1 MYLLV
6 AALALP
12 VSQLA
17 VAEAAR
23 PSQPETSPEAKP
35 ATAAPTGPAG
45 IITTVAGIGINGYSG
60 NGGLATRAELNEPG
74 TVVVDGTGN
83 LYIAERNFQVVR
95 KVTAATG
102 IISVYAGSGV
112 GGYSGD
118 NGPATAATLN
128 TPVGLAL
135 DASGNLFIADSYNN
149 VIREVNAKTGI
160 ITTVAGNG
168 YGANVSGNLTCGAM
182 TTGVSA
188 ISAPLCYPFGVA
200 VDSAGNLY
208 ISSFSW
214 ENVLKVT
221 KSTGLLTL
229 VAGTGGYGYTGDGG
243 LAVNAKLSYP
253 WSVAVDGA
261 QNVYIA
267 DLANCAIRK
276 VTASTGVITSLV
288 GSPRPSGYGG
298 HCGLGGDGG
307 PATAALISDPYGV
320 FVDASG
326 NVLIA
331 DSNNALV
338 RMIAA
343 NNGNIYTLAGS
354 YTNQGG
360 HLYGNWGYAG
370 DGGPAA
376 NAKLDYPQGVA
387 LDSAGNLYIA
397 DAFNGAIR
405 KVTQGLTL
413 PTGAPTI
420 TPASGAG
427 ATPATVTIT
436 PAAPGSAI
444 YYTTNGTLPTTAST
458 QYTAPFALSGTAVVT
473 AFATLSGAPNSP
485 AAVAYYLYAP
495 TPVIAPGSETV
506 TTATPVT
513 ITDGNTK
520 AKIYYTT
527 DNSDPTAG
535 GATVK
540 LYSGPISITA
550 TATLRAAAF
559 TSATDAGGNVY
570 GAWSPIAWAGYT
582 LLTGPQTAP
591 SGIITTVAGNGLT
604 GYSGDGGLATRAEL
618 IYPNGV
624 AADSAGNLYIPDVFF
639 HVVRKV
645 TAATGIISLYAGNG
659 IGGYSGDNGPA
670 TAAKLDQPYGVAVDS
685 SGNLYIADLENGV
698 IREVNARTGIITA
711 VAGQQASKCKARI
724 DGIAA
729 TSASLCGPFNLA
741 VDGLGNLFIAD
752 NYDYVIREVNAKT
765 GIISTVAGNG
775 NYGYTGDGGPAVS
788 AELGAESVAVD
799 GAGNLYIGDDNNC
812 AIRKVTAAT
821 GIISSLVGSV
831 GSGGYA
837 NCGLGGD
844 GGPASIAKIYYPNGV
859 AVDSGGNVFIAD
871 TDNSL
876 IRMISA
882 SNGNIYTVAGSY
894 TNYGGGYLQGNSGY
908 SGNGGPA
915 IYADLNYP
923 GGLSLD
929 PSGNLYIA
937 DTSNIVIR
945 KVTMAATLPSAAP
958 TISPGSGVST
968 SPVKVT
974 ITPAGSGS
982 TVYYTTNGAMPTT
995 SSTKYTAPFTLN
1007 ASAVVTAFATVS
1019 GQVDSPATEAYFLY
1033 APAPTFSPAAGKITK
1048 ATPIT
1053 ITDANSTAKIS
1064 YTLDGSDPTAGG
1076 ATVKSYSGPVSVSP
1090 GTTLK
1095 AAAWTSV
1102 TPAGSGAIGV
1112 WSTTTTGAF
1121 TSSATPKA
1129 TPQAGGK
1136 LNAD

>member
-1 MYLLV
+1 MLV

-74 TVVVDGTGN
+74 TVAVDGTGN
-83 LYIAERNFQVVR
+83 LYIADSNFDVVR

-102 IISVYAGSGV
+102 IISIYAGSGV

-118 NGPATAATLN
+118 NGPATAAMLN

-135 DASGNLFIADSYNN
+135 DASGNLFIADSANN

-188 ISAPLCYPFGVA
+188 TAAPLCNPFGVA

-208 ISSFSW
+208 ISSFNW

-229 VAGTGGYGYTGDGG
+229 VAGTGQSGYSGDGG
-243 LAVNAKLSYP
+243 LAVSAKLYVP

-267 DLANCAIRK
+267 DLGNCAIRK

-288 GSPRPSGYGG
+288 GSPRSSGYGG

-307 PATAALISDPYGV
+307 PATAALIYEPYGV

-331 DSNNALV
+331 DTYNELV

-360 HLYGNWGYAG
+360 RLSGNWGYAG

-376 NAKLDYPQGVA
+376 NARLYLPQGVA

-405 KVTQGLTL
+405 KVTQGISL
-413 PTGAPTI
+413 PTAAPTI

-427 ATPATVTIT
+427 ATPATVTIA
-436 PAAPGSAI
+436 PAVPGSAI

-458 QYTAPFALSGTAVVT
+458 PYTAPFALSGTAVVT
-473 AFATLSGAPNSP
+473 AFATLAGAPNSP

-506 TTATPVT
+506 TKATPVT

-559 TSATDAGGNVY
+559 TSAADPGGNVY

-582 LLTGPQTAP
+582 LLTAPQTAP
-591 SGIITTVAGNGLT
+591 SGIITTVAGNGVM

-624 AADSAGNLYIPDVFF
+624 AADSAGNLYIPDNIF

-670 TAAKLDQPYGVAVDS
+670 TAAKLDYPEAVAVDS
-685 SGNLYIADLENGV
+685 SGNLYIADGGNSV
-698 IREVNARTGIITA
+698 IREVNARTGIITT
-711 VAGQQASKCKARI
+711 VAGQQASPCKARI

-729 TSASLCGPFNLA
+729 TSASLCGPNNLA

-752 NYDYVIREVNAKT
+752 SYYYVIREVNAKT
-765 GIISTVAGNG
+765 GIISTVAGDG

-788 AELGAESVAVD
+788 AELVGGSVAVD
-799 GAGNLYIGDDNNC
+799 GAGNLYIGDGYNC

-821 GIISSLVGSV
+821 GIISSLVGTP
-831 GSGGYA
+831 GSGNGT
-837 NCGLGGD
+837 CGLAGD
-844 GGPASIAKIYYPNGV
+844 GGPASGASIDGAGGV
-859 AVDSGGNVFIAD
+859 AVDSGGDVFIS
-871 TDNSL
+871 DNYNAL

-894 TNYGGGYLQGNSGY
+894 TNYGGGYLAGNYGY

-915 IYADLNYP
+915 IYADLSYP

-937 DTSNIVIR
+937 DTDNNVIR

-958 TISPGSGVST
+958 AISPASGVST

-982 TVYYTTNGAMPTT
+982 TIYYTTNGTAPTT

-1121 TSSATPKA
+1121 TSSAAPKA

>member
-1 MYLLV
+1 MSLK
-6 AALALP
+6 
-12 VSQLA
+12 
-17 VAEAAR
+17 AE
-23 PSQPETSPEAKP
+23 PLSQPETSSEAKQS
-35 ATAAPTGPAG
+35 AAAPTGPAG
-45 IITTVAGIGINGYSG
+45 IITTVAGNGINGYSG

-83 LYIAERNFQVVR
+83 LYIADSNFHVVR

-118 NGPATAATLN
+118 NGPATAAMLN
-128 TPVGLAL
+128 APVGLAL
-135 DASGNLFIADSYNN
+135 DSSGNLFIADSSNN

-168 YGANVSGNLTCGAM
+168 YGANLSGNLTCGAM
-182 TTGVSA
+182 TIGVKA
-188 ISAPLCYPFGVA
+188 TSAPLCNPFGVA

-208 ISSFSW
+208 ISSFNW
-214 ENVLKVT
+214 NNVLKAS

-243 LAVNAKLSYP
+243 LAVNAKLFYP
-253 WSVAVDGA
+253 WSVAVDSA
-261 QNVYIA
+261 ENVYIA
-267 DLANCAIRK
+267 DFGNCAIRR

-288 GSPRPSGYGG
+288 GSPMSSGFGG

-307 PATAALISDPYGV
+307 PASAALIDYPYGV
-320 FVDASG
+320 FVDANG

-331 DSNNALV
+331 DSGNNLV

-360 HLYGNWGYAG
+360 RLSGNSGYAG

-376 NAKLDYPQGVA
+376 DAKLAYPQGVA

-405 KVTQGLTL
+405 KVTQGISL
-413 PTGAPTI
+413 PTAAPTI

-427 ATPATVTIT
+427 ATPATVTIA
-436 PAAPGSAI
+436 PAVPGSAI

-458 QYTAPFALSGTAVVT
+458 PYTAPFALSGTAVVT
-473 AFATLSGAPNSP
+473 AFATLAGAPNSP

-506 TTATPVT
+506 TKATPVT
-513 ITDGNTK
+513 LTDGNTK

-582 LLTGPQTAP
+582 LLTAPQTAP
-591 SGIITTVAGNGLT
+591 SGIITTVAGTGVM

-624 AADSAGNLYIPDVFF
+624 AADSAGNLYIPDSIF

-670 TAAKLDQPYGVAVDS
+670 QAAKLDDPEAVAVDS
-685 SGNLYIADLENGV
+685 SGNLYIADTGNDV
-698 IREVNARTGIITA
+698 IREVNARTGIITT
-711 VAGQQASKCKARI
+711 VAGLQTSQCKARI

-729 TSASLCGPFNLA
+729 TSASLCYPQGVA
-741 VDGLGNLFIAD
+741 VDGSGNLFIAD
-752 NYDYVIREVNAKT
+752 EGYVIREVNAKT
-765 GIISTVAGNG
+765 GIISTVAGDG

-788 AELGAESVAVD
+788 AEFALELSVAVD
-799 GAGNLYIGDDNNC
+799 SAGNLYIGDGNNC

-821 GIISSLVGSV
+821 GIISSLVGTP
-831 GSGGYA
+831 GSGYGT
-837 NCGLGGD
+837 CGLSGD
-844 GGPASIAKIYYPNGV
+844 GGPASSGLGAPMGSLWIA
-859 AVDSGGNVFIAD
+859 
-871 TDNSL
+871 
-876 IRMISA
+876 
-882 SNGNIYTVAGSY
+882 
-894 TNYGGGYLQGNSGY
+894 
-908 SGNGGPA
+908 
-915 IYADLNYP
+915 
-923 GGLSLD
+923 
-929 PSGNLYIA
+929 
-937 DTSNIVIR
+937 
-945 KVTMAATLPSAAP
+945 AAMFSSRTE
-958 TISPGSGVST
+958 TIS
-968 SPVKVT
+968 
-974 ITPAGSGS
+974 
-982 TVYYTTNGAMPTT
+982 
-995 SSTKYTAPFTLN
+995 
-1007 ASAVVTAFATVS
+1007 FA
-1019 GQVDSPATEAYFLY
+1019 
-1033 APAPTFSPAAGKITK
+1033 
-1048 ATPIT
+1048 
-1053 ITDANSTAKIS
+1053 
-1064 YTLDGSDPTAGG
+1064 
-1076 ATVKSYSGPVSVSP
+1076 
-1090 GTTLK
+1090 
-1095 AAAWTSV
+1095 
-1102 TPAGSGAIGV
+1102 
-1112 WSTTTTGAF
+1112 
-1121 TSSATPKA
+1121 
-1129 TPQAGGK
+1129 
-1136 LNAD
+1136 